1 MPKNALP
8 EEPEEAQSRTQPA
21 RRRLVVVDNFFTG
34 TEEMREVYDARFGT
48 PRAASDDRFVW
59 DFWHIPDQY
68 SYLRTRGQNFFP
80 ASLYDGLVARLRAW
94 GLANLGCAGLVRP
107 WLSYYVDGCHQA
119 LHADVPQGPWAY
131 VLSLTRWEGRRF
143 RGGETLVAR
152 DRLLDFWSRSE
163 PDADMEETDLLE
175 TVPARFNRLT
185 VFDARFPHGVR
196 RLEGTRDPVEGRIA
210 VHGWFREPRVLVA
223 DRIASP
229 ATTEALE
236 AATAT
241 VGRGAARHLSGLVTA
256 RVRVAASGRVEEVEV
271 LSDMLYPPAPA
282 VVEALCRELTAVR
295 LQAAPAPGWAVV
307 PLRLPVAPSL
317 QDLP

>member
-1 MPKNALP
+1 M
-8 EEPEEAQSRTQPA
+8 
-21 RRRLVVVDNFFTG
+21 VGNFFDG
-34 TEEMREVYDARFGT
+34 AEEMRGVYDARFGT

-68 SYLRTRGQNFFP
+68 SYLRTPGQNFFP
-80 ASLYDGLVARLRAW
+80 PDLYSDLVVRLRVW

-131 VLSLTRWEGRRF
+131 VLSLTRWDSRRF

-163 PDADMEETDLLE
+163 PDAGMEETDLLE
-175 TVPARFNRLT
+175 TVPARFNQLT

-196 RLEGTRDPVEGRIA
+196 RLEGTRDPTEGRIA
-210 VHGWFREPRVLVA
+210 VHGWFREPRILVA

-236 AATAT
+236 TATAT
-241 VGRGAARHLSGLVTA
+241 VGCGAPRDVAGLVTA
-256 RVRVAASGRVEEVEV
+256 RVRVAASGRVEEVNM

-282 VVEALCRELTAVR
+282 VVEGFRQELMAVSV
-295 LQAAPAPGWAVV
+295 QAASSPGWAVV
-307 PLRLPVAPSL
+307 PLRLPVASSN
-317 QDLP
+317 QDHS

>member
-1 MPKNALP
+1 
-8 EEPEEAQSRTQPA
+8 
-21 RRRLVVVDNFFTG
+21 VVDNFFDG
-34 TEEMREVYDARFGT
+34 AEGMREVYDARFGT

-68 SYLRTRGQNFFP
+68 SYLRTPGQSFFP
-80 ASLYDGLVARLRAW
+80 PDLYGDLVVRLRAW
-94 GLANLGCAGLVRP
+94 GLANIGCAGLVRP

-131 VLSLTRWEGRRF
+131 VLSLTRWNSRRF

-163 PDADMEETDLLE
+163 PDAGMEETDILE
-175 TVPARFNRLT
+175 TVPARFNQLT

-196 RLEGTRDPVEGRIA
+196 RLEGTRDPIEGRIA
-210 VHGWFREPRVLVA
+210 VHGWFREPRILAA

-236 AATAT
+236 AAITT
-241 VGRGAARHLSGLVTA
+241 VGRGAPRDVSGLVTA
-256 RVRVAASGRVEEVEV
+256 QVRVAASGRVEAVNV

-282 VVEALCRELTAVR
+282 VVEALRQELMAMKV
-295 LQAAPAPGWAVV
+295 QAAPAPGWAVV
-307 PLRLPVAPSL
+307 PLRLPIARSL
-317 QDLP
+317 QDYS